1 MLGGAASVGTAGG
14 GSRGGGAPYTSAM
27 LPGSCGGWA
36 TALGLV
42 RGGGVGAAPASGVT
56 VGVVGAVGVAGAGH
70 PARPRLAPRSRAARD
85 SRVGPS
91 CGLVAALAW
100 RAVPQKGQ
108 SGSWART
115 WRAQAVQ
122 GSRAVCMG
130 VIVST
135 PDAGLWGAA
144 AFPSIGGAAL
154 ALRVLGAVMLAA
166 MAVLAAVSGRDRAR
180 HAGAAGAGLASAAV
194 LAALLYG
201 RIGWEHG
208 ARRAA
213 WLLGATEGRWA
224 DRAAES
230 LAAAALL
237 GVAAAVVTAEGS
249 AEGVRT
255 GRVCAAA
262 AGALALAPLW
272 AG

>member
-1 MLGGAASVGTAGG
+1 M
-14 GSRGGGAPYTSAM
+14 
-27 LPGSCGGWA
+27 
-36 TALGLV
+36 
-42 RGGGVGAAPASGVT
+42 
-56 VGVVGAVGVAGAGH
+56 
-70 PARPRLAPRSRAARD
+70 
-85 SRVGPS
+85 
-91 CGLVAALAW
+91 
-100 RAVPQKGQ
+100 
-108 SGSWART
+108 
-115 WRAQAVQ
+115 
-122 GSRAVCMG
+122 
-130 VIVST
+130 
-135 PDAGLWGAA
+135 
-144 AFPSIGGAAL
+144 
-154 ALRVLGAVMLAA
+154 ALRVLGAVMLVAV
-166 MAVLAAVSGRDRAR
+166 AVLAAVSGRDRVR
-180 HAGAAGAGLASAAV
+180 GGGAVCAAIASAAV
-194 LAALLYG
+194 LGALLQG

-213 WLLGATEGRWA
+213 WLLGATQGRWA